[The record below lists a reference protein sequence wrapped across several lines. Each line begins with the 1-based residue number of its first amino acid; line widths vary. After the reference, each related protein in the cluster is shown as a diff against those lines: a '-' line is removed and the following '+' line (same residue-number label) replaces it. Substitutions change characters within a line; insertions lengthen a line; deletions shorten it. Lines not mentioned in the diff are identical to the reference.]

1 MTDASRRLRLVTE
14 AAHATG
20 GAMAPHEPGTVV
32 SSKAEPAG
40 AGAGP
45 IGPDVMG
52 EQPDGTSWSARTEG
66 ARGNRWGTPVLL
78 SVRIGVV
85 VLLLAVAAT
94 ATIVLTRPSA
104 PAHQPEWARPE
115 PPADWAGAGAPGD
128 DGGTGGSASDG
139 AESVGSAP
147 GDQHEPSRTDATSPD
162 ASGPGMGVLI
172 VHVAGAVHEPGIVEL
187 PETARVHDALTAAGG
202 STAEADLAA
211 LNLAAAVVDGQQVY
225 VPVVG
230 EETRAGAGGP
240 DAPPAPA
247 GSGEHGGGQAAPV
260 VNLNSADSA
269 ELQTLPGIGPAMAER
284 ILAHR
289 DEHGPFGRVEELRA
303 VSGIGP
309 ATMERLRDLVSV

>member
-20 GAMAPHEPGTVV
+20 GAMAPHEPGAV
-32 SSKAEPAG
+32 APPEAAPAG
-40 AGAGP
+40 AGAGQ
-45 IGPDVMG
+45 IGAEMPD
-52 EQPDGTSWSARTEG
+52 EQPGRTAWSTRTDG

-94 ATIVLTRPSA
+94 VTIVLTRPSA

-115 PPADWAGAGAPGD
+115 PPADWTGAGAPGD
-128 DGGTGGSASDG
+128 DVGAGGPASDG
-139 AESVGSAP
+139 ADSAGPAP
-147 GDQHEPSRTDATSPD
+147 GEPEPSGTDATSPD
-162 ASGPGMGVLI
+162 AGDPGLAVVI
-172 VHVAGAVHEPGIVEL
+172 VHVAGAVREPGIVEL
-187 PETARVHDALTAAGG
+187 PDTARVHDALTAAGG

-230 EETRAGAGGP
+230 EEVRAGAGGR

-247 GSGEHGGGQAAPV
+247 GSGEHGGGEAAAV
-260 VNLNSADSA
+260 VNLNSAGSA

-289 DEHGPFGRVEELRA
+289 DEHGPFGSVEELRA

-309 ATMERLRDLVSV
+309 ATMERLRDLVIV

>member
-20 GAMAPHEPGTVV
+20 AMAPHEPGAAAA
-32 SSKAEPAG
+32 AEAVPAG

-45 IGPDVMG
+45 IGLEAMD
-52 EQPDGTSWSARTEG
+52 EQPGRTAWSARTEG

-94 ATIVLTRPSA
+94 VTIVLTRPSA
-104 PAHQPEWARPE
+104 PAHQPEWAWPE
-115 PPADWAGAGAPGD
+115 PPADWPGAGAPGD
-128 DGGTGGSASDG
+128 DGGAGGTASDR
-139 AESVGSAP
+139 ADPAASAP
-147 GDQHEPSRTDATSPD
+147 GDQSEPSGTDATSGD
-162 ASGPGMGVLI
+162 TGSPGLALVI

-187 PETARVHDALTAAGG
+187 PGTARVHDALTAAGG
-202 STAEADLAA
+202 ATAEADLAA
-211 LNLAAAVVDGQQVY
+211 LNLAAAVIDGQQVY

-230 EETRAGAGGP
+230 EEVRAGAGGR
-240 DAPPAPA
+240 DAPPVPA
-247 GSGEHGGGQAAPV
+247 GSGEHGGGEAAPV

-289 DEHGPFGRVEELRA
+289 DEHGPFGGVEELQA

-309 ATMERLRDLVSV
+309 ATMERLRDLVIV